1 MRRTSQLTLLHFGVI
16 IFACLSMSSCAVVL
30 NRFGGQ
36 KAEKDA
42 RVSEL
47 DVQGLVMEMADDY
60 ISALG
65 EATYLSGA
73 EVRLDPKA
81 RTLSQ
86 SFLRNGVGAA
96 MDIAAGP
103 NLNTALLDMVVLVS
117 LQTWSYENHWMDA
130 GIGRES
136 GAASLE
142 RLRRAEKEIRKSAG
156 RILSDE
162 QLKTIDE
169 LVAGWIATNPD
180 RTVVSLVRFD
190 EFSNERRT
198 TKEEHRKI
206 AGNLLID
213 LNSAT
218 TTVDDARLLGERA
231 LWFSSR
237 YPYILG
243 EQMELTMYRLADQPE
258 ARDALTNL
266 KSLSGMGTELR
277 EQAEQFRQDIAEQRQ
292 AAFAQLSAER
302 KTSIA
307 QAEEAIAKVI
317 REATDETFERI
328 STEKDS
334 ILKDIDARQAQLG
347 STLADLDGVI
357 SESTIL
363 ARELTTTAGA
373 FENVLKYFRPD
384 SGRQGEAL
392 RMADVREAAIE
403 TNRAAEQLNLLL
415 GNTNEIFLSGD
426 WQNRVQELDVLAAHR
441 VDQLF
446 WRGLILVAILL
457 GGMALLRFVPRRN
470 AKGSE

>member
-1 MRRTSQLTLLHFGVI
+1 MTFTRPSLWPLAATLVAVSLM
-16 IFACLSMSSCAVVL
+16 LSSYALIPV
-30 NRFGGQ
+30 RFGGK
-36 KAEKDA
+36 KASEQTQ
-42 RVSEL
+42 VSQLE
-47 DVQGLVMEMADDY
+47 VQSLVMEMADDY

-65 EATYLSGA
+65 EATYLSAA
-73 EVRLDPKA
+73 ELRTDPKA

-103 NLNTALLDMVVLVS
+103 NPNTALLDMVVLAA
-117 LQTWSYENHWMDA
+117 LQTWAYENHWLDA
-130 GIGRES
+130 GIGRDA

-142 RLRRAEKEIRKSAG
+142 RLREAEKDIRKSAG
-156 RILSDE
+156 RILSEE
-162 QLKTIDE
+162 QLKSIDE
-169 LVAGWIATNPD
+169 LIAGWIAANPD

-190 EFSNERRT
+190 EFTNDRRT
-198 TKEEHRKI
+198 TQESHRKI
-206 AGNLLID
+206 AGNLLLD
-213 LNSAT
+213 LDSAT

-237 YPYILG
+237 YPYIIG

-258 ARDALTNL
+258 AKEALANL
-266 KSLSGMGTELR
+266 KSLSSMGTEFR
-277 EQAEQFRQDIAEQRQ
+277 EQAEQLRQDLAEQRQ

-317 REATDETFERI
+317 REATDDTFERF
-328 STEKDS
+328 SKEKDAFR
-334 ILKDIDARQAQLG
+334 KDIDTRQAQLG
-347 STLADLDGVI
+347 ATLTDLDGVI
-357 SESTIL
+357 SESTVL
-363 ARELTTTAGA
+363 ARELTETAGA

-384 SGRQGEAL
+384 SGKSGEPL
-392 RMADVREAAIE
+392 RMADVRDAAIE

-415 GNTNEIFLSGD
+415 GNTNEIFLSAD
-426 WQNRVQELDVLAAHR
+426 WETRVRELDAIASKR

-446 WRGLILVAILL
+446 WRGLILVIVLL

-470 AKGSE
+470 THKLD